1 MGFLLNNLFTVWIL
15 DVFNKIS
22 LIFDSFVYTLAGWLF
37 NAFLDLCKYNITT
50 ELGDFQV
57 VIDRIKVFIGILALF
72 VLIKSLLEVMAD
84 PEKLSANGESI
95 IKNVVTSFALLIIFP
110 FIFEVLNG
118 FQIAVVEND
127 TIMRLVLNEEMI
139 EASEVEDGLF
149 WTMNNSGNIYMNNVF
164 LLFFRYDD
172 DVTFMDVV
180 GSLANGGPL
189 SIILDL
195 SDAVFGTVSSAID
208 AVRKGSP
215 ILALLP
221 FCNSSL
227 IEYQYP
233 IISTIVGLVF
243 CYYFFQLAIGVGIR
257 LFKLFLLQV
266 VAPFPIIMNINPSTQ
281 GYLKKY
287 TSYLTSTYI
296 DLFVRMFI
304 VMLVY
309 PLIGFILDKINTES
323 SGNLVINLMLI
334 IAMLK
339 FAKEFPKMIS
349 DLFGLDIS
357 SGGKSPKGFL
367 GGLFGGALS
376 LGASA
381 ITGTNAGLKGRD
393 LAGHMAMNTWK
404 GASAGSKGLKNG
416 IGAFGSSVLDNA
428 ANSYATANQIK
439 NAGGISNYSKGRML
453 QRTGYDKYDA
463 GESERLAD
471 AVKTAESEKNKYN
484 DYLSKVN
491 NLRKASQDY
500 FAKAMMQNEATKD
513 TGMAYARNLS
523 IVRNNGAGVSLD
535 EYKTALNFVSS
546 KNNDLEKFYN
556 GGSDLSGTAAYAEL
570 SSLKS
575 SIVKEV
581 QDVDQQ
587 LGSLINSFNTLGQAS
602 TKLSDKYTE
611 ADKNLDAAQA
621 ANKAYLNSD
630 IHRLVNMKAP
640 KNKK

>member
-1 MGFLLNNLFTVWIL
+1 MNCIVNSINSLWTL
-15 DVFNKIS
+15 DVFYKLC
-22 LIFDSFVYTLAGWLF
+22 LILDSIIYTVAGWLF
-37 NAFLDLCKYNITT
+37 NTFYEIAGMSIVNK
-50 ELGDFQV
+50 FQGFEAV
-57 VIDRIKVFIGILALF
+57 YDRIKLLIGIFALF
-72 VLIKSLLEVMAD
+72 ILVKSLLTNLID
-84 PEKLSANGESI
+84 PDKVAAESGKI
-95 IKNVVTSFALLIIFP
+95 VKNVVIAIVLLIAIPVIFD
-110 FIFEVLNG
+110 ILNG
-118 FQIAVVEND
+118 FQTAVVESD
-127 TIMRLVLNEEMI
+127 AIPKLVLNTEM
-139 EASEVEDGLF
+139 VEDALVEDNSF
-149 WTMNNSGNIYMNNVF
+149 FTMNNVGNVLMNNVF
-164 LLFFRYDD
+164 LLFFRYEDFSFGNFAWKT
-172 DVTFMDVV
+172 VTSSGSNWFIDLGAAMFDTV
-180 GSLANGGPL
+180 GKAF
-189 SIILDL
+189 DK
-195 SDAVFGTVSSAID
+195 VSS
-208 AVRKGSP
+208 GSP
-215 ILALLP
+215 ILVLLP
-221 FCNSSL
+221 YTNSSKVYY
-227 IEYQYP
+227 EYP
-233 IISTIVGLVF
+233 VISGIVGLVF
-243 CYYFFQLAIGVGIR
+243 CYYFLKIAVSIGIRMFKLFALQVIAPIPIILSINPSQSSVLNNYFKYLSKTYLDLFIR
-257 LFKLFLLQV
+257 LFC
-266 VAPFPIIMNINPSTQ
+266 
-281 GYLKKY
+281 
-287 TSYLTSTYI
+287 
-296 DLFVRMFI
+296 
-304 VMLVY
+304 VMLAY
-309 PLIGFILDKINTES
+309 PVIFALTKEILPEKD
-323 SGNLVINLMLI
+323 NLVINLILV
-334 IAMLK
+334 IALLK

-349 DLFGLDIS
+349 DLSGLDIS
-357 SGGKSPKGFL
+357 SGGKGPKGFL

-416 IGAFGSSVLDNA
+416 IGAFGSNVLDNA

-491 NLRKASQDY
+491 NLREASQDY

-535 EYKTALNFVSS
+535 EYKAALNFVSS

-575 SIVKEV
+575 SVVKEV

-587 LGSLINSFNTLGQAS
+587 LGSLINSFSTLGQAS

-621 ANKAYLNSD
+621 ANKAYLDSD

-640 KNKK
+640 KNKE

>member
-1 MGFLLNNLFTVWIL
+1 MNCIVNSINSLWTL
-15 DVFNKIS
+15 DVFYKLC
-22 LIFDSFVYTLAGWLF
+22 LILDSIIYTVAGWLF
-37 NAFLDLCKYNITT
+37 NTFYEIAGMSIVNK
-50 ELGDFQV
+50 FQGFEAV
-57 VIDRIKVFIGILALF
+57 YDRIKLLIGIFALF
-72 VLIKSLLEVMAD
+72 ILVKSLLTNLID
-84 PEKLSANGESI
+84 PDKVVAESGKI
-95 IKNVVTSFALLIIFP
+95 VKNVVIAIVLLIAIPVIFD
-110 FIFEVLNG
+110 ILNG
-118 FQIAVVEND
+118 FQAAVVESNA
-127 TIMRLVLNEEMI
+127 IPKLVLNTEM
-139 EASEVEDGLF
+139 VEDALVEDNSF
-149 WTMNNSGNIYMNNVF
+149 FTMNNVGNVLMNNVF
-164 LLFFRYDD
+164 LLFFRYEDFSFGNFVWKT
-172 DVTFMDVV
+172 VTSSGSNWFIDLGAAMFDTV
-180 GSLANGGPL
+180 GKAF
-189 SIILDL
+189 DK
-195 SDAVFGTVSSAID
+195 VSS
-208 AVRKGSP
+208 GSP
-215 ILALLP
+215 ILVLLP
-221 FCNSSL
+221 YTNSSKVYY
-227 IEYQYP
+227 EYP
-233 IISTIVGLVF
+233 VISGIVGLVF
-243 CYYFFQLAIGVGIR
+243 CYYFLKIAVSIGIRMFKLFALQVIAPIPIILSINPSQSSVLNNYFKYLSKTYLDLFIR
-257 LFKLFLLQV
+257 LFC
-266 VAPFPIIMNINPSTQ
+266 
-281 GYLKKY
+281 
-287 TSYLTSTYI
+287 
-296 DLFVRMFI
+296 
-304 VMLVY
+304 VMLAY
-309 PLIGFILDKINTES
+309 PVIFALTKEILPEKD
-323 SGNLVINLMLI
+323 NLVINLILV
-334 IAMLK
+334 IALLK

-349 DLFGLDIS
+349 DLSGLDIS
-357 SGGKSPKGFL
+357 SGGKGPKGFL

-416 IGAFGSSVLDNA
+416 IRAFGSSVLDNA

-491 NLRKASQDY
+491 NLREASQDY

-535 EYKTALNFVSS
+535 EYKAALNFVSS

-575 SIVKEV
+575 SVVKEV

-587 LGSLINSFNTLGQAS
+587 LGSLINSFSTLGQAS

-621 ANKAYLNSD
+621 ANKAYLDSD

-640 KNKK
+640 KNKE